1 MERNVHEAKV
11 AHTAGAYPGFCS
23 MKQLKVLLLP
33 SGWDARPSQGYPPQ
47 YVDFRKAFDSV
58 WHDGLLYKLLQI
70 NVRGN
75 FYNLIKSLYSNSTSI
90 KIGNNRMRPF
100 RYARGVRQGCILSP
114 LLFKLNR

>member
-47 YVDFRKAFDSV
+47 YVA
-58 WHDGLLYKLLQI
+58 GTYLYTWVEKG
-70 NVRGN
+70 NVG
-75 FYNLIKSLYSNSTSI
+75 
-90 KIGNNRMRPF
+90 
-100 RYARGVRQGCILSP
+100 
-114 LLFKLNR
+114 